1 MFTGLTPILST
12 PDLPRL
18 LAFYTGGLDAE
29 ETYRFLDDGAP
40 GYVALDVGG
49 ARLGLAAD
57 PASAAADGPQRHAL
71 WLYCADADAA
81 ADRLV
86 AAGGTVVSPP
96 TDMPWGERVAD
107 LHDPDGNLLH
117 VAHPLG

>member
-29 ETYRFLDDGAP
+29 ETYRFPDDGAP
-40 GYVALDVGG
+40 GYVALEVAG
-49 ARLGLAAD
+49 AQLGLAAD
-57 PASAAADGPQRHAL
+57 PASAGADGPQRHAL
-71 WLYCADADAA
+71 WVYCTDADAA

-86 AAGGTVVSPP
+86 DAGGALVSPP

-107 LHDPDGNLLH
+107 LHDPDGNLVH
-117 VAHPLG
+117 VAHRLG